1 MSVTTGNNIQLTTGT
16 VTRQFGTYSMQID
29 LPTISGFSST
39 SFKLANMPT
48 IEQDFDLQYESED
61 LSEIRVNLSEITFEV
76 FDRIGDGKSFLNL
89 VSNMDVNDAMTIQS
103 TVNGRTDYF
112 IAKRENCEYDWLKRS
127 VTVKAIAALRYDVV
141 VQNYA
146 IDAGDVITGTA
157 ADGITTRQ
165 WVLPQDVLNT
175 FLDVQGSSVTKIVL
189 GRSSFAN
196 YTSPRQGQ
204 LERNLGFKYSDVL
217 SYENAQNTILK
228 LSVIEGAMMGS
239 MLGYAFYVVRNY
251 DTDTTYNGENTKASI
266 SADDIEDYKIIPFE
280 WNVREYDTLFRVTNE
295 YGEPAP
301 ADTSPNLYVE
311 KTINELGIG
320 DLDIRYRLRDIVEF
334 RWVAANSQYEE
345 LFDNSSPTPRITADL
360 LGWNEHLRD
369 NTREVYAYALGVQD
383 DDYDV
388 RYRLDLTIFG
398 IESVLPFQF
407 IEFGTG
413 ISPFVDSKK
422 LRPSKMS
429 YDLEANKVSIEGY
442 FIG

>member
-29 LPTISGFSST
+29 LPTITGFSST

-89 VSNMDVNDAMTIQS
+89 VSNMDINDAMTIQS

-266 SADDIEDYKIIPFE
+266 SADDIEEYKIIPFE

-360 LGWNEHLRD
+360 LSWNEHLRD

>member
-1 MSVTTGNNIQLTTGT
+1 
-16 VTRQFGTYSMQID
+16 
-29 LPTISGFSST
+29 
-39 SFKLANMPT
+39 
-48 IEQDFDLQYESED
+48 
-61 LSEIRVNLSEITFEV
+61 
-76 FDRIGDGKSFLNL
+76 
-89 VSNMDVNDAMTIQS
+89 
-103 TVNGRTDYF
+103 
-112 IAKRENCEYDWLKRS
+112 
-127 VTVKAIAALRYDVV
+127 
-141 VQNYA
+141 
-146 IDAGDVITGTA
+146 VITGTA

-360 LGWNEHLRD
+360 LSWNEHLRD

>member
-266 SADDIEDYKIIPFE
+266 SADNIEDYKIIPFE

-429 YDLEANKVSIEGY
+429 YDLEANKVNIEGY

>member
-29 LPTISGFSST
+29 LPTITGFSST

-89 VSNMDVNDAMTIQS
+89 VSNMDINDAMTIQS

-295 YGEPAP
+295 YNEPAP

>member
-29 LPTISGFSST
+29 LPTITGFSST

-89 VSNMDVNDAMTIQS
+89 VSNMDINDAMTIQS

-266 SADDIEDYKIIPFE
+266 SADDIEEYKIIPFE

-360 LGWNEHLRD
+360 LSWNEHLRD

-429 YDLEANKVSIEGY
+429 YDLEANKLSIEGY

>member
-1 MSVTTGNNIQLTTGT
+1 MSVTTGSNIQLTTGT

-29 LPTISGFSST
+29 LPTITGFSST

-89 VSNMDVNDAMTIQS
+89 VSNMDINDAMTIQS

-266 SADDIEDYKIIPFE
+266 SADDIEEYKIIPFE

-360 LGWNEHLRD
+360 LSWNEHLRD

>member
-29 LPTISGFSST
+29 LPTITGFSST

-189 GRSSFAN
+189 GRSAFAN

-204 LERNLGFKYSDVL
+204 LKLNLGFKYSDVL

-295 YGEPAP
+295 YNEPAP

-360 LGWNEHLRD
+360 LSWNEHLRD

>member
-29 LPTISGFSST
+29 LPTITGFSST

-360 LGWNEHLRD
+360 LSWNEHLRD

>member
-1 MSVTTGNNIQLTTGT
+1 MSVTTGSNIQLTTGT

-29 LPTISGFSST
+29 LPTITGFSST

-189 GRSSFAN
+189 GRSAFAN

-295 YGEPAP
+295 YNEPAP

-360 LGWNEHLRD
+360 LSWNEHLRD

>member
-29 LPTISGFSST
+29 LPTITGFSST

-103 TVNGRTDYF
+103 TVNNRTDYF

-189 GRSSFAN
+189 GRSAFAN

-217 SYENAQNTILK
+217 SYESAQNTILK

-266 SADDIEDYKIIPFE
+266 SADDIEEYKIIPFE

-295 YGEPAP
+295 YNEPAP

>member
-1 MSVTTGNNIQLTTGT
+1 MSVTTGSNIQLTTGT

-29 LPTISGFSST
+29 LPTITGFSST

-266 SADDIEDYKIIPFE
+266 SADDIKDYKIIPFE

-360 LGWNEHLRD
+360 LSWNEHLRD

>member
-29 LPTISGFSST
+29 LPTITGFSST

-175 FLDVQGSSVTKIVL
+175 FLDVQGSNVTKIVL
-189 GRSSFAN
+189 GRSAFAN

>member
-29 LPTISGFSST
+29 LPTITGFSST

-89 VSNMDVNDAMTIQS
+89 VSNMDINDAMTIQS

-295 YGEPAP
+295 YNEPAP

-429 YDLEANKVSIEGY
+429 YDLEANKVNIEGY

>member
-29 LPTISGFSST
+29 LPTITGFSST

-89 VSNMDVNDAMTIQS
+89 VSNMDINDAMTIQS

-266 SADDIEDYKIIPFE
+266 SADDIEEYKIIPFE

-295 YGEPAP
+295 YNEPAP

-360 LGWNEHLRD
+360 LSWNEHLRD

>member
-29 LPTISGFSST
+29 LPTITGFSST

-89 VSNMDVNDAMTIQS
+89 VSNMDINDAMTIQS

-360 LGWNEHLRD
+360 LSWNEHLRD